1 MTEQLAFQQVLR
13 HGRTIQRDQRLI
25 LSAAQIH
32 HGARHQFLPRS
43 GTSPYQHRGI
53 AGRHL
58 ADLFIH
64 LEHSAA
70 IANQFARISRQKL
83 PQFFI
88 FRNQGGM
95 FLMRLEAGS
104 QSIPNNIAYN
114 LQQFLIPFQV
124 GVPVHGTV
132 NAQRADDLLQMNDGN
147 ADEGYFF
154 TAFARASTVQE
165 PGIPGNIL
173 NHMGPA
179 RFRHMP
185 RNAFPHMVMAAFHF
199 LLVQAV
205 GGFNHQ
211 IVPAADGERAAQHFH
226 AAVKHVQNMPEQSR
240 AVAFID
246 NGGADFFQHD
256 HLQIR

>member
-1 MTEQLAFQQVLR
+1 MTEQLAFHQILR
-13 HGRTIQRDQRLI
+13 NGRTIQRDQRLI

-70 IANQFARISRQKL
+70 IANQFARIK
-83 PQFFI
+83 
-88 FRNQGGM
+88 
-95 FLMRLEAGS
+95 
-104 QSIPNNIAYN
+104 
-114 LQQFLIPFQV
+114 QFLIPLQV

-154 TAFARASTVQE
+154 TAFARAGTVQE
-165 PGIPGNIL
+165 PGIPRNIL

-179 RFRHMP
+179 RFCHMP

-205 GGFNHQ
+205 GSFNHQ

-226 AAVKHVQNMPEQSR
+226 AAVKHIQNMPEQSR

-256 HLQIR
+256 HLKIR